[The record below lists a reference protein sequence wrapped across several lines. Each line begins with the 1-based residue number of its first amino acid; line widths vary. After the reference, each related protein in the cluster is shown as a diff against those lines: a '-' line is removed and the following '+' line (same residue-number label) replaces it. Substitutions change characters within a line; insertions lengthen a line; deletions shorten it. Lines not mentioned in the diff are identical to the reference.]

1 MPLFRETPEA
11 ITRSW
16 EPLTGLLYADKPII
30 YPFIIP
36 QRPEIVSSRGDPLS
50 KIAMPRAE
58 EGSLTGGELTGA
70 QRISTGDAVLR

>member
-1 MPLFRETPEA
+1 MTAINPNAFLEAPFMPLFRETPEA

-36 QRPEIVSSRGDPLS
+36 QRPEIVSSQGGPL
-50 KIAMPRAE
+50 
-58 EGSLTGGELTGA
+58 
-70 QRISTGDAVLR
+70 